1 MPDKVGLL
9 FLAAQPKGTSPLRL
23 GDETRRIGDAI
34 GRSPSSPL
42 WEVNYVFAAKASD
55 LAAALMR
62 FSPTILHF
70 SGHGRAEGIILED
83 DQGDPALVSGSRLRA
98 LLALF
103 SGRIRLLVLSAN
115 RSSSLL
121 GELADAADYVVAT
134 DKITD
139 QSAIDFA
146 SAFYMALAFG
156 RSVKNAFSWG
166 QAQVQLGAGEPEAFT
181 LTVGKGV
188 DPNSPLLSPRSIEAL
203 SPRSAPPEIA
213 ASLRRFSA
221 EHPDSEKVAFLMM
234 RFGNTKAHRNIIA
247 AVRKALT
254 PLGITVVRAD
264 DKQYH
269 DDLLQNVLTYAH
281 GCGVG
286 IAVFERIETDEFNPN
301 VAFEVGYMLALG
313 KDVCLLKD
321 KTLKTLHADLV
332 GRLYRTFDPLDPA
345 GTIPANWEYGLVTK
359 ALASRERRESL
370 P

>member
-9 FLAAQPKGTSPLRL
+9 FLAAQPKRLTPLRL
-23 GDETRRIGDAI
+23 GDEIRRIGDAI
-34 GRSPSSPL
+34 QRSPSSPL
-42 WEVNYVFAAKASD
+42 WEVNSVFATKASD
-55 LAAALMR
+55 LTAALMR

-70 SGHGRAEGIILED
+70 SGHGSAEGIFLED
-83 DQGDPALVSGSRLRA
+83 DQGDPALVSGNRLKA
-98 LLALF
+98 LLAPF
-103 SGRIRLLVLSAN
+103 RGSTRMLVLSAMLSN
-115 RSSSLL
+115 RML

-139 QSAIDFA
+139 QSAIEFA
-146 SAFYMALAFG
+146 AAFYMALAFG
-156 RSVKNAFSWG
+156 RSVKEAFSWG
-166 QAQVQLGAGEPEAFT
+166 QAQVELGAGEPAFT

-234 RFGNTKAHRNIIA
+234 RFGKTKAHRNIVA

-269 DDLLQNVLTYAH
+269 DDLLDNVLTYAH

-286 IAVFERIETDEFNPN
+286 IAVFERIETDEFNAN
-301 VAFEVGYMLALG
+301 VAFEVGYMLALR

-345 GTIPANWEYGLVTK
+345 GTIP
-359 ALASRERRESL
+359 RELGIWLSDKGIG
-370 P
+370 